1 MMTITQLEY
10 ILAVDQ
16 FRHFGKAAK
25 YCSITQPTL
34 SMQIQKLEDELG
46 VIIFD
51 RSKNPILPTEIGKKI
66 ITQAKVTIK
75 EHHKIAT
82 IIDQDNELLTGE
94 ITLGIIPTLCPYLLP
109 FFLEKF
115 QQEYPQVRLSIREMQ
130 TPHIIAAL
138 DNDTIDAGILVTPL
152 KNNQIIERKLFTEKF
167 DLFLSK
173 NHPLLKKP
181 QIKVED
187 IKGMQPWLLEEGHCL
202 RDQILNICKMQQK
215 EEEIVFKAGSLETLV
230 NLVSSGSGF
239 TLLPEI
245 ATHYYQHYKNQIKEF
260 TGLIP
265 LREVSIV
272 HSRLFLKE
280 RIIEALQNTIVNSL
294 PKGLSSH
301 RNQKTKIINI
311 F

>member
-1 MMTITQLEY
+1 MTITQLEY
-10 ILAVDQ
+10 IIAVDQ
-16 FRHFGKAAK
+16 LRHFGKAAK
-25 YCSITQPTL
+25 HCNITQPTL
-34 SMQIQKLEDELG
+34 SMQIQKLEEELG

-66 ITQAKVTIK
+66 IAQAKVTIK

-82 IIDQDNELLTGE
+82 IIDQDNEELTGE
-94 ITLGIIPTLCPYLLP
+94 LTLGIIPTLCPYLLP
-109 FFLEKF
+109 FFLDKF
-115 QQEYPQVRLSIREMQ
+115 QQEYPQVKLSIREMQ
-130 TPHIIAAL
+130 TPHIISAL

-152 KNNQIIERKLFTEKF
+152 KNDSIIERKLFTEKF

-173 NHPLLKKP
+173 NHPLLKKS

-202 RDQILNICKMQQK
+202 RDQILNICKMRLKQDD
-215 EEEIVFKAGSLETLV
+215 IVFKAGSLETLV
-230 NLVSSGSGF
+230 NLVSSGNGF

-245 ATHYYQHYKNQIKEF
+245 ATYYYQHYKNQIKEF
-260 TGLIP
+260 TGMIP

-280 RIIEALQNTIVNSL
+280 KIIEALQNTIVNSI
-294 PKGLSSH
+294 PKELNSH
-301 RNQKTKIINI
+301 RNQKTKVINI